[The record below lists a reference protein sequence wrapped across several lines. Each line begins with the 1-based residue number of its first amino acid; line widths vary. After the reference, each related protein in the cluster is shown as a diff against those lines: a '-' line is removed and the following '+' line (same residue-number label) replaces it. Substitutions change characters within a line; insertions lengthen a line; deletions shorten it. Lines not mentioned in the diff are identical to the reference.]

1 MVRGNHDENK
11 SCHRGYDM
19 INDHVIRGPNVI
31 RFDRYT
37 YLGKVSG
44 VAWPKGYRRLV
55 LRANYDHVIVM
66 SMIMTFRPMP

>member
-1 MVRGNHDENK
+1 MMIINHVTE
-11 SCHRGYDM
+11 GM

-55 LRANYDHVIVM
+55 LRANY
-66 SMIMTFRPMP
+66 

>member
-1 MVRGNHDENK
+1 MMIINHVTE
-11 SCHRGYDM
+11 GM

-31 RFDRYT
+31 RFDRYI

-55 LRANYDHVIVM
+55 LRANY
-66 SMIMTFRPMP
+66 